1 MKIMNYLGFENKT
14 IKKNTKAMR
23 HQRQICAAVSSF
35 HNETS
40 QDVHLFS
47 SKSSNELNW
56 ISKLAILNVYEF
68 KVNNQIM
75 LIGNIS
81 QQNILY
87 LILVADLSTI
97 MLSLYHNWQF
107 QAFVGKFALK
117 DKLGLKNWFIIS
129 IIWRI

>member
-47 SKSSNELNW
+47 SKSSNEPKLN
-56 ISKLAILNVYEF
+56 IQTCHFKYFINSK
-68 KVNNQIM
+68 
-75 LIGNIS
+75 
-81 QQNILY
+81 
-87 LILVADLSTI
+87 
-97 MLSLYHNWQF
+97 
-107 QAFVGKFALK
+107 
-117 DKLGLKNWFIIS
+117 
-129 IIWRI
+129 